1 MAKQQTQKRYSI
13 PYLRDVDVNTKTAKI
28 MMMTS
33 FGFSLLV
40 SIAAF
45 IVFRD
50 GILKQKDNPL
60 VMDKNGEIRKT
71 YDIYNDGYETVTK
84 KALVSK
90 GHELFFRL
98 EPDERQILANIQQS
112 FYLGDFRA
120 LYEFYQSQGY
130 YNSIVQRNTIQYIKQ
145 DSIVFAGN
153 LGRFYGKE
161 LVRGQGGVSVE
172 KFLVTEFE
180 MVQRDRTDN
189 NLYGF
194 YMDKVKVIKNNLVSE
209 ESVSSTSLNSINA
222 LKTDLEHEQ

>member
-222 LKTDLEHEQ
+222 LKTDLEHE

>member
-1 MAKQQTQKRYSI
+1 MAKQQTPKRYTI

>member
-1 MAKQQTQKRYSI
+1 MAKQQTQKRYTI

-222 LKTDLEHEQ
+222 LKTDLEHE

>member
-1 MAKQQTQKRYSI
+1 MAKQQTPKRYTI

-222 LKTDLEHEQ
+222 LKTDLEHE

>member
-1 MAKQQTQKRYSI
+1 MAKQQTPKRYSI

-222 LKTDLEHEQ
+222 LKTDLEHE

>member
-1 MAKQQTQKRYSI
+1 MAKQQTPKRYII
-13 PYLRDVDVNTKTAKI
+13 PYLRNVDVNTKTAKI

-209 ESVSSTSLNSINA
+209 ESVSSTNSLNSINA
-222 LKTDLEHEQ
+222 LKTDLEHE

>member
-1 MAKQQTQKRYSI
+1 MAKEQTPKRFII
-13 PYLRDVDVNTKTAKI
+13 PYLRDVDINIKTAKWL
-28 MMMTS
+28 MLAS
-33 FGFSLLV
+33 FLFSLSI

-45 IVFRD
+45 IVFRE
-50 GILKQKDNPL
+50 GILKEKDNPL

-84 KALVSK
+84 KALVSR

-98 EPDERQILANIQQS
+98 EPDERQISANIQQS

-120 LYEFYQSQGY
+120 LYEFYQSQSY
-130 YNSIVQRNTIQYIKQ
+130 FNNIVQRNTIQYIKQ

-161 LVRGQGGVSVE
+161 LIRGQGGVSVE

-194 YMDKVKVIKNNLVSE
+194 YMDKIKIIKNNLVAE
-209 ESVSSTSLNSINA
+209 ESVRSSGLNTLNA
-222 LKTDLEHEQ
+222 LKTDMNHE

>member
-1 MAKQQTQKRYSI
+1 MAKEQTPKRFII
-13 PYLRDVDVNTKTAKI
+13 PYLRDVDINIKTAKWL
-28 MMMTS
+28 MLAS
-33 FGFSLLV
+33 FLFSLSI

-45 IVFRD
+45 IVFRE
-50 GILKQKDNPL
+50 GILKEKDNPL

-84 KALVSK
+84 KALVSR

-98 EPDERQILANIQQS
+98 EPDERQISANIQQS

-120 LYEFYQSQGY
+120 LYEFYQSQSY
-130 YNSIVQRNTIQYIKQ
+130 FNNIVQRNTIQYIKQ

-161 LVRGQGGVSVE
+161 LIRGQGGLSVE

-194 YMDKVKVIKNNLVSE
+194 YMDKIKVIKNNLVAE
-209 ESVSSTSLNSINA
+209 ESVRSSGLNTLNA
-222 LKTDLEHEQ
+222 LKTDMNHE

>member
-1 MAKQQTQKRYSI
+1 MAKEQTPKRYMIS
-13 PYLRDVDVNTKTAKI
+13 YLRDVDVNTKTAKWLMI
-28 MMMTS
+28 AS
-33 FGFSLLV
+33 LLFSLII
-40 SIAAF
+40 SITAF
-45 IVFRD
+45 MVFRD
-50 GILKQKDNPL
+50 GILREKDNPL

-71 YDIYNDGYETVTK
+71 YDIYNDGYETVSK
-84 KALVSK
+84 KALVSR

-130 YNSIVQRNTIQYIKQ
+130 FNNIVQRNSIQYIKQ
-145 DSIVFAGN
+145 DSIVFSGN

-161 LVRGQGGVSVE
+161 LIRGQGGASVE

-194 YMDKVKVIKNNLVSE
+194 YMDKIKVIKNNLVSE
-209 ESVSSTSLNSINA
+209 ESVRGSELNSINA
-222 LKTDLEHEQ
+222 LKSDTDHE

>member
-1 MAKQQTQKRYSI
+1 MAKQQTPQRYTI

-222 LKTDLEHEQ
+222 LKTDLEHE

>member
-1 MAKQQTQKRYSI
+1 MLA
-13 PYLRDVDVNTKTAKI
+13 
-28 MMMTS
+28 S
-33 FGFSLLV
+33 FLFSLSI

-45 IVFRD
+45 IVFRE
-50 GILKQKDNPL
+50 GILKEKDNPL

-84 KALVSK
+84 KALVSR

-98 EPDERQILANIQQS
+98 EPDERQISANIQQS

-120 LYEFYQSQGY
+120 LYEFYQSQSY
-130 YNSIVQRNTIQYIKQ
+130 FNNIVQRNTIQYIKQ

-161 LVRGQGGVSVE
+161 LIRGQGGLSVE

-194 YMDKVKVIKNNLVSE
+194 YMDKIKVIKNNLVAE
-209 ESVSSTSLNSINA
+209 ESARSSGLNTLNA
-222 LKTDLEHEQ
+222 LKTDMNHE

>member
-1 MAKQQTQKRYSI
+1 MAKQQTPKRYSI